1 MYRIFYSL
9 LVIFW
14 IFDILNLPFMQIF
27 DTTYPINTVEWILI
41 WILIPSV
48 DTTVNISM
56 TGKTRYARIAQR

>member
-1 MYRIFYSL
+1 MYRIFYFL
-9 LVIFW
+9 LTISW

-48 DTTVNISM
+48 DTTVKYINN
-56 TGKTRYARIAQR
+56 KQD

>member
-9 LVIFW
+9 LTIFW

-48 DTTVNISM
+48 DTTVKYINN
-56 TGKTRYARIAQR
+56 KQD